1 MSYQYNQTNSYRAY
15 TDASQSVQVSSGKDY
30 TNPVTDSASAGSSV
44 HLGTIGDVIT
54 GTVLETGANP
64 VVEMNGTAI
73 RVRSDVLT
81 SVNKGDRIF
90 LRITG
95 NTNSEITLKLVDQE
109 ELAVTTRNGAI
120 QTEIRKN
127 TEQFVEH
134 LKQTTKDQGSEYQE
148 MSEGAR
154 LVTETMTEEEKQ
166 KLRQMGIDVSS
177 ANLAV
182 VKNLLSQMRGKA
194 QDEELKKY
202 IESVRREIMKQN
214 PSVLED
220 AKLHI
225 VDSTYDMQE
234 LSNDIQ
240 KMLPISEDQ
249 TMYLIQNH
257 LSLTVDNLYKSQHIG
272 SQRPTKNPP
281 SDDALLQMQP
291 QIERTIRTAG
301 LTINQDTMDAAHFL
315 LKKNLPLTVDSL
327 NMYLAIQDLNTNGLE
342 TEGLIESAI
351 DHAAIH
357 GDTNFKTMDLYYPS
371 AATIADQISEDLG
384 LISDDSLFAF
394 ATTGLP
400 YTLQNLSSFSMSY
413 SFSATYEITS
423 ETTISSA
430 LTAHRQ
436 LEEIRLKMT
445 WEASFTL
452 ASDDI
457 RIRAKELTEVVEALR
472 NQERDSLKQQLLAD
486 DIITSKDQLKL
497 IEETNHKLQE
507 LPQLPA
513 AAIAS
518 TVFSGTFNVRRLYE
532 QGISTQNSIYR
543 ETSQTS
549 ISLSMK
555 VSSYETLMTSPRA
568 DMGDS
573 MSKAFRNVDDLLSDM
588 NLPLTE
594 DNRRATRI
602 LGYNQME
609 ITEENLMTVKAAD
622 ASVQTLLNNL
632 QPSVVLQLVRDGINP
647 LNMPIDELSSIAQDY
662 IQEQE
667 LADEGHYAEFLRKL
681 DRKGQIT
688 AEERKGYI
696 GIYRLLD
703 KVVKSKG
710 KDIGTVILNGQGV
723 TLQNLLTAH
732 RSNRSA
738 GMDTSVDDTFGG
750 VETGDADTSISDSIL
765 SSLQASI
772 QYNQTLAEKTFH
784 QITPEIIDAMTQ
796 EAASGDTMEEF
807 YDTIKEQITDS
818 LDEQEPMPSEH
829 TSLFGDS
836 DVTNLLSN
844 TSLEL
849 ASLQM
854 AEFEMADYTF
864 MKELNIFSS
873 LTNLTMAREIR
884 QGSKRLYHDLS
895 SESDAIT
902 QELEHLEDHLTS
914 AEDMEKAYRE
924 LENEKADQVHAK
936 DETGTITA
944 LDIQSLKMIH
954 AGLRIMQKMSRQN
967 RFQIPFSV
975 NGTWNVMNLSIIE
988 NSGEGPGIQADIHTL
1003 SYGTITTSLSFREN
1017 HFEGSYSAD
1026 SREGLDFLQSNRVAI
1041 ADGLDAISGSH
1052 TSEPTT
1058 SELYSMAKELVLL
1071 FKHIMQ

>member
-1 MSYQYNQTNSYRAY
+1 MSYQYNQTNSYQAY

-30 TNPVTDSASAGSSV
+30 TNPVTDSASSGSSV

-95 NTNSEITLKLVDQE
+95 NTNSEITLKLVSQE

-120 QTEIRKN
+120 QTEIQKN

-134 LKQTTKDQGSEYQE
+134 LKQASSDQSSEYQE
-148 MSEGAR
+148 MSEEAR

-202 IESVRREIMKQN
+202 IESVRREIMNQN

-272 SQRPTKNPP
+272 SQRPPKNPV

-342 TEGLIESAI
+342 TDGLIESAI

-357 GDTNFKTMDLYYPS
+357 GDTNFKTMDLYFPS
-371 AATIADQISEDLG
+371 AATIADQISEDLSV
-384 LISDDSLFAF
+384 ISDDSFFAF

-413 SFSATYEITS
+413 SFSATYEMTS

-486 DIITSKDQLKL
+486 DIIASKDQLKL
-497 IEETNHKLQE
+497 IEETNHKLKE

-573 MSKAFRNVDDLLSDM
+573 MNKAFRNVDDLLSDM

-609 ITEENLMTVKAAD
+609 ITEENLTIVK
-622 ASVQTLLNNL
+622 V
-632 QPSVVLQLVRDGINP
+632 
-647 LNMPIDELSSIAQDY
+647 
-662 IQEQE
+662 
-667 LADEGHYAEFLRKL
+667 
-681 DRKGQIT
+681 
-688 AEERKGYI
+688 
-696 GIYRLLD
+696 
-703 KVVKSKG
+703 
-710 KDIGTVILNGQGV
+710 
-723 TLQNLLTAH
+723 
-732 RSNRSA
+732 
-738 GMDTSVDDTFGG
+738 
-750 VETGDADTSISDSIL
+750 
-765 SSLQASI
+765 
-772 QYNQTLAEKTFH
+772 
-784 QITPEIIDAMTQ
+784 
-796 EAASGDTMEEF
+796 
-807 YDTIKEQITDS
+807 
-818 LDEQEPMPSEH
+818 
-829 TSLFGDS
+829 LFGD
-836 DVTNLLSN
+836 
-844 TSLEL
+844 
-849 ASLQM
+849 
-854 AEFEMADYTF
+854 F
-864 MKELNIFSS
+864 
-873 LTNLTMAREIR
+873 
-884 QGSKRLYHDLS
+884 
-895 SESDAIT
+895 
-902 QELEHLEDHLTS
+902 HL
-914 AEDMEKAYRE
+914 
-924 LENEKADQVHAK
+924 
-936 DETGTITA
+936 
-944 LDIQSLKMIH
+944 
-954 AGLRIMQKMSRQN
+954 
-967 RFQIPFSV
+967 
-975 NGTWNVMNLSIIE
+975 II
-988 NSGEGPGIQADIHTL
+988 S
-1003 SYGTITTSLSFREN
+1003 
-1017 HFEGSYSAD
+1017 
-1026 SREGLDFLQSNRVAI
+1026 
-1041 ADGLDAISGSH
+1041 
-1052 TSEPTT
+1052 
-1058 SELYSMAKELVLL
+1058 
-1071 FKHIMQ
+1071 